1 MGAPPLQA
9 LEAPSKSLLKRTFGG
24 FFGVVLLVWCALMAR
39 EIYDVK
45 IVHARNGQAWNHV
58 WAEHVRLQTQ
68 LWLYQPDKL
77 QTVLAELERLRAQEW
92 QEMGYEPPIIEL
104 QVWQGERL
112 IHRFAPQGLGDRSPP
127 DVLRFASDDKWL
139 YVEARVPEQGIV
151 VRRWQEVPGAWHFS
165 LQGLAYYARP
175 LFYSLPLMLAVAWL
189 LLRTGFGPL
198 RRMAKQIARRS
209 AKDLSPLRPSAYVEL
224 APVVNS
230 VNALMTRLQ
239 DRLAR
244 EREFLLDAAHELK
257 TPLAVIQLN
266 AESLQQS
273 PDAGRKAE
281 STRRL
286 VEGVRRATHTV
297 HQLLALAR
305 SGGDTEAM
313 DLRKHDLVSL
323 ARDRILLAS
332 QLAVRR
338 NTYVELLAPESCLM
352 QMNRESMGSLID
364 NLVDNAVKY
373 SPPDS
378 RVLLQIECQREGGSE
393 EVRLS
398 VADQGPGIPP
408 ALHQKVF
415 ERFFRG
421 PDQEQPGS
429 GLGLAI
435 VERVAALHGASIS
448 LGEGL
453 EGHGLCVLVSF
464 PRPADS

>member
-1 MGAPPLQA
+1 MRALTPTGA
-9 LEAPSKSLLKRTFGG
+9 EAPSKSLLKRTFGA
-24 FFGVVLLVWCALMAR
+24 FFGVVLLVWCGLMAR

-68 LWLYQPDKL
+68 LWLDQPEKL
-77 QTVLAELERLRAQEW
+77 QAMLAELERLRSQEW

-112 IHRFAPQGLGDRSPP
+112 IHRFAPQGLGDRAPP
-127 DVLRFASDDKWL
+127 DVQRFASDDQWL
-139 YVEARVPEQGIV
+139 YVEASVPEQGIV

-189 LLRTGFGPL
+189 LLRAGFGPL

-230 VNALMTRLQ
+230 VNALMARLQ
-239 DRLAR
+239 DRLER

-266 AESLQQS
+266 AESLQQT
-273 PDAGRKAE
+273 PEAVRKAE
-281 STRRL
+281 STQRL

-313 DLRKHDLVSL
+313 DLREHDLVAL

-338 NTYVELLAPESCLM
+338 NTYVELLAPESCPM

-378 RVLLQIECQREGGSE
+378 RVLLQIETDGEA
-393 EVRLS
+393 VRLS

-435 VERVAALHGASIS
+435 VERVAALHGASIALS
-448 LGEGL
+448 EGL
-453 EGHGLCVLVSF
+453 EGHGLCVMVSF
-464 PRPADS
+464 PRPAGS